1 MFKSKSF
8 FTAILV
14 SATIISFKLS
24 LFYGNQIQT
33 SSLGKWSDLLSLG
46 LIIASIPFSVYWKKR
61 SVQNL
66 LNEGKEIVKTGAVT
80 MLWSALFLSIF
91 NFIFFK
97 LELKEYMMEYLNQA
111 DLQKKFL
118 EEKMRNPKI
127 TLEIIKKAH
136 QTELNHLQ
144 EMSAFSYV
152 NFKLM
157 PHIFLG
163 LISSFIFGA
172 LLRK

>member
-1 MFKSKSF
+1 MFSSKSF
-8 FTAILV
+8 ITAVLV
-14 SATIISFKLS
+14 SAVIISFKLF

-33 SSLGKWSDLLSLG
+33 SSLGKWSDLISLG
-46 LIIASIPFSVYWKKR
+46 LIIISIPVSVYWKKR
-61 SVQNL
+61 SNESL
-66 LNEGKEIVKTGAVT
+66 LNEGKEIVKTGAIT
-80 MLWSALFLSIF
+80 MLWSALFLSVF
-91 NFIFFK
+91 NFIFFN
-97 LELKEYMMEYLNQA
+97 LELKDFMLEYLSQA

-127 TLEIIKKAH
+127 TLEIIKQAH
-136 QTELNHLQ
+136 QTELNHLK

-172 LLRK
+172 LLRR